1 MKKVLHFTHIDSD
14 ALGCDVLIKFL
25 YSVILD
31 GDYDVE
37 TYYIANSNVDKFIS
51 DTMNKLMSAITLNS
65 DLLCVYDAIYVT
77 DIGPSIDA
85 MNSIMDYVALLKKI
99 KKIDCSVYGFDHHV
113 TNMLGHYFDNFIVA
127 DNLYS
132 LYINDN
138 KRKIEQFR
146 SHAGFPVSYY
156 LLSWPHDNTDIEFT
170 SINDVDTSRSMK
182 ISATFLVYLYALS
195 TLWETIS
202 SHESRSNAL
211 EVWDERYIKF
221 KHMRQALDC
230 MVKDISCYDTWEW
243 KTNKYIDA
251 TGKEDR
257 TSKLVDMLGIES
269 ATKVIFDNVCKMYE
283 RDDIDSSEYIPDQYT
298 ALYEYDKF
306 KSFKYV
312 AHSYNNV
319 RKLEGMHIKGF
330 FNTLCIPELYD
341 DELDAVFLSI
351 SDNTI
356 DIGEQSTFITSYFAN
371 YKCMFVHVFVSSR
384 TVSFRSNLAYG
395 VNVASIAKALGGGG
409 HVTASGVKLNAE
421 MISKLVIMY
430 HINAVDL
437 IDMDTESI
445 SYKVRLTNYALNLPE
460 LSLFDY
466 STSI

>member
-1 MKKVLHFTHIDSD
+1 M
-14 ALGCDVLIKFL
+14 
-25 YSVILD
+25 ILNNVTKIYNYPNIS
-31 GDYDVE
+31 GD
-37 TYYIANSNVDKFIS
+37 
-51 DTMNKLMSAITLNS
+51 
-65 DLLCVYDAIYVT
+65 
-77 DIGPSIDA
+77 
-85 MNSIMDYVALLKKI
+85 
-99 KKIDCSVYGFDHHV
+99 
-113 TNMLGHYFDNFIVA
+113 
-127 DNLYS
+127 
-132 LYINDN
+132 
-138 KRKIEQFR
+138 R
-146 SHAGFPVSYY
+146 
-156 LLSWPHDNTDIEFT
+156 
-170 SINDVDTSRSMK
+170 
-182 ISATFLVYLYALS
+182 
-195 TLWETIS
+195 
-202 SHESRSNAL
+202 
-211 EVWDERYIKF
+211 
-221 KHMRQALDC
+221 
-230 MVKDISCYDTWEW
+230 
-243 KTNKYIDA
+243 
-251 TGKEDR
+251 
-257 TSKLVDMLGIES
+257 
-269 ATKVIFDNVCKMYE
+269 
-283 RDDIDSSEYIPDQYT
+283 YIPDEYT

-330 FNTLCIPELYD
+330 FNTLCIPDLYD
-341 DELDAVFLSI
+341 DELEAVFISI

-437 IDMDTESI
+437 IDMGTESI
-445 SYKVRLTNYALNLPE
+445 SYKVRLTNYVLSLPE